1 VSDLILIAQ
10 VVATGSHKAFAK
22 LVEAHQAPVRRFLQ
36 RLTHGDAMRADDLAQ
51 ETFIRAWQHIGDF
64 RGLSGFET
72 WLMRIAYRLFLD
84 DERKNKEHT
93 LSLDEENHDR
103 LENIAAFASPI
114 PNKGGAGAGAAS
126 GGALGLSMDLDLAL
140 GTLSEAERTCVTL
153 QCIEGYSI
161 RDIAGITGLN
171 ENTIK
176 SHLARGKQHL
186 AAFLRKNGYG

>member
-1 VSDLILIAQ
+1 M
-10 VVATGSHKAFAK
+10 
-22 LVEAHQAPVRRFLQ
+22 EAHQAPVRRFLQ

-51 ETFIRAWQHIGDF
+51 ETFIRAWQHITDF

-84 DERKNKEHT
+84 EQRKAKEHT
-93 LSLDEENHDR
+93 LSIDETYN
-103 LENIAAFASPI
+103 NQKIAALASPI
-114 PNKGGAGAGAAS
+114 PDQGGAGSGAAPM
-126 GGALGLSMDLDLAL
+126 GLSMDLDSAL

-153 QCIEGYSI
+153 QCIEGFSI

-186 AAFLRKNGYG
+186 ATFLRKNGYG